1 MNNRFALANVKSRIE
16 EGPED
21 ANVQARSRQKL
32 RENRRGNL
40 SAETVKKRGAAKM
53 NRELHSE
60 AC

>member
-1 MNNRFALANVKSRIE
+1 MNIRFALANVKSRIE

-32 RENRRGNL
+32 GKNIRGNL
-40 SAETVKKRGAAKM
+40 SVETVKKRGAARM
-53 NRELHSE
+53 NRELQSE

>member
-1 MNNRFALANVKSRIE
+1 MNIRFALANVKSRIE
-16 EGPED
+16 VRPED

-32 RENRRGNL
+32 GENRRENL
-40 SAETVKKRGAAKM
+40 SVEMVKKRGAARM

>member
-1 MNNRFALANVKSRIE
+1 MNIRFALANVKSRIE

-21 ANVQARSRQKL
+21 VNVQARSRQKL
-32 RENRRGNL
+32 GENRRGNL
-40 SAETVKKRGAAKM
+40 LEETVNKRGAARM

>member
-1 MNNRFALANVKSRIE
+1 MNNRFALANLKSRIK

-21 ANVQARSRQKL
+21 ANGQACSGQKL
-32 RENRRGNL
+32 GENRRGNL
-40 SAETVKKRGAAKM
+40 SVETVKKRGAARM

>member
-1 MNNRFALANVKSRIE
+1 MNIRFALANVKSRIE

-21 ANVQARSRQKL
+21 ANVQAQKL
-32 RENRRGNL
+32 GKNIRGNL
-40 SAETVKKRGAAKM
+40 SVETVKKRGAARM

>member
-1 MNNRFALANVKSRIE
+1 MNIRFALANVKSRIE

-21 ANVQARSRQKL
+21 ANVQDRSRQKL
-32 RENRRGNL
+32 GKNRRGNL
-40 SAETVKKRGAAKM
+40 SVEAVKKRGAVRM

>member
-1 MNNRFALANVKSRIE
+1 MNIRFALANVKSRIE

-21 ANVQARSRQKL
+21 TNVQACSRQKL
-32 RENRRGNL
+32 GENKRRNL
-40 SAETVKKRGAAKM
+40 SVETVKKRGAARM

>member
-1 MNNRFALANVKSRIE
+1 MNIRFALANVKSRIE

-32 RENRRGNL
+32 GKNIRGNL
-40 SAETVKKRGAAKM
+40 SVETVKNREAARI

-60 AC
+60 AY

>member
-1 MNNRFALANVKSRIE
+1 MNIRFALANVKSRIE

-32 RENRRGNL
+32 GENRCENL
-40 SAETVKKRGAAKM
+40 SAETVKKREAAKM

>member
-1 MNNRFALANVKSRIE
+1 MNIRFALANVKSRIE

-32 RENRRGNL
+32 GKIIRGNL
-40 SAETVKKRGAAKM
+40 SVETVKKRGAARM
-53 NRELHSE
+53 NRKLHSE